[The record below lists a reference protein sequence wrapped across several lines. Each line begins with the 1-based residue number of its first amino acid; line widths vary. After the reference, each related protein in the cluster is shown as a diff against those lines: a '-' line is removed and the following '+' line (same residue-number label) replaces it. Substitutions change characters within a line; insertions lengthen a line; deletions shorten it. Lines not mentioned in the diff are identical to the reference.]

1 MSAISGRREQIV
13 ELVRRQGFMTID
25 ALAQQFQVT
34 PQTVRRDINELAD
47 QGALQ
52 RFHGGAGLPS
62 STENI
67 AYSSRQV
74 LNLEAKQKI
83 AAEVAAS
90 IPDQA
95 SLCIN
100 IGTTAEEIARALLG
114 HADLSVLTNNLH
126 VAALMAGNEDFQ
138 VVVAGGIVRAKD
150 RGIVGEAT
158 IDLIRQFRVDYAIV
172 GISAID
178 HDGTLLDY
186 DYREVR
192 VAQTIVEH
200 ARKVFLAAD
209 ASKIGRRAMARM
221 GHLEQVDVFFTDQQP
236 SDEFCRV
243 LEAAGTE
250 LRVAGASAMDDRTV
264 A

>member
-1 MSAISGRREQIV
+1 MNAIDGRREQMV

-25 ALAQQFQVT
+25 ALAQQFAVT

-47 QGALQ
+47 LGLVQ

-67 AYSSRQV
+67 AYSSRKV
-74 LNLEAKQKI
+74 MNLAAKQRI
-83 AAEVAAS
+83 AAEVAS
-90 IPDQA
+90 RVSHHA

-100 IGTTAEEIARALLG
+100 IGTTAEAVAMALLEHKG
-114 HADLSVLTNNLH
+114 LSVLTNNLN
-126 VAALMAGNEDFQ
+126 VAAMMAGNEDFQ
-138 VVVAGGIVRAKD
+138 VVVAGGTVRARD

-158 IDLIRQFRVDYAIV
+158 IDLIRQFRVDIAII

-178 HDGTLLDY
+178 LDGTLFDY

-192 VAQTIVEH
+192 VAQTIIEH

-209 ASKIGRRAMARM
+209 ASKIGRHAMARM
-221 GHLEQVDVFFTDQQP
+221 GHFEQVDAFFTDRQP
-236 SDEFCRV
+236 PAELCDV
-243 LEAAGTE
+243 LERAGTE
-250 LRVAGASAMDDRTV
+250 LCVAGETGD
-264 A
+264 